1 LQAGE
6 PFNLRAAPVIAFD
19 RPWALLPHEGGAAA
33 VSPLWRG
40 RAMAVTNRFTATIL
54 VSIMG
59 FTEKFRAQHDDIL
72 GVAGEITAQLKA
84 KGDPAA
90 LRKLLSNMA
99 GKVNFHLAME
109 DEALYPRLM
118 TGGSAAVKSK
128 AGKFKEEMGGLG
140 RVFTDYNNKWQTTAI
155 RADFDGFANE
165 TRKVFGALAKR
176 IERENNELYPLA
188 DNAG

>member
-1 LQAGE
+1 
-6 PFNLRAAPVIAFD
+6 
-19 RPWALLPHEGGAAA
+19 
-33 VSPLWRG
+33 
-40 RAMAVTNRFTATIL
+40 
-54 VSIMG
+54 MG
-59 FTEKFRAQHDDIL
+59 YTDKFRAQHDDIL
-72 GVAGEITAQLKA
+72 QVAGEITAQLKA
-84 KGDPAA
+84 NGDPAA

-118 TGGSAAVKSK
+118 TGGSAAVKAR

-140 RVFTDYNNKWQTTAI
+140 RVFTEYNTKWQTTAI

-188 DNAG
+188 DKAA